1 MAELEES
8 IVEGILRSA
17 ADHELP
23 RLSTLSRVSQ
33 CLSLFQENPS
43 LLEELL
49 RLLVPGFKA
58 DRGHIRLLNPSGL
71 PTLERYL
78 EGASTEKFLFTS
90 TLLDECLRTREPL
103 IMPDSM
109 EEVGSHSIQTAGI
122 RSVMLAPLLQHGRVL
137 GVFYLDSVH
146 HIAPFEENDL
156 KLLKVVGDM
165 VAVAVDRNNK
175 AQVVTRQSEELAE
188 AQRLAEV
195 AAEETITKLSR
206 AAEYRDGETSEHLV
220 RVSLYCE
227 ALARKLGMEEQ
238 EVHQLK
244 IASLLHD
251 VGKLGIPDN
260 VMLKPGRFTQ
270 YERQLMQK
278 HTVFGGR
285 ILADSNSRIV
295 QLAAEIA
302 LGHHE
307 KWDGSGYPL
316 GIAGE
321 DIPLSARIVAIAD
334 VFDAVS
340 SARRY
345 KASYSISESFQMI
358 EEGAGSH
365 FDPNVSEAFLQIS
378 ARIEKIWENNQTP
391 EKAAEPVVEEPKQEV
406 VPRVAERN
414 GDAPCLWVLDSDPFQ
429 RERLSTEAVRRG
441 YRVLE
446 SSCGLELTERLATE
460 KPDAGIV
467 EIADEG
473 AATLIQKLLEHD
485 RKRPLAVFSRDGS
498 LTRRLSV
505 VGLENCS
512 YLHKPLPPDAVLDE
526 LELLLVHQER
536 KTAKTVLA
544 LDDDP
549 VVLKVISRLLEK
561 QGIRVFTASEATGF
575 WKLLTK
581 HAPDLIL
588 LDLELPLVDGF
599 QVCRLLRA
607 DVNYRHLPIVVL
619 TAHHEAK
626 EYRRALEAGADDV
639 LEKPLNQRRLF
650 SRIQTRLSRNLAL
663 RLAGVR
669 DPVTG
674 LLEKSVALR
683 IMEALLLSTLR
694 QEQPFTLA
702 RLRIP
707 QFDKLGQ
714 EKGFRERAKL
724 LGQVSEL
731 IQNSNRPED
740 VLTRLDGFTLLIA
753 LSGLDQVGFEQ
764 RLAGWNSK
772 LNNVR
777 GPVSSLT
784 CEGSSATAP
793 GDGTELSSL
802 LATLKAE

>member
-1 MAELEES
+1 MLE
-8 IVEGILRSA
+8 GLLRSP

-33 CLSLFQENPS
+33 CLSRFQDNPS

-49 RLLVPGFKA
+49 HLLVPGFKA
-58 DRGHIRLLNPSGL
+58 DRGHIRLLDPDG
-71 PTLERYL
+71 RAYL
-78 EGASTEKFLFTS
+78 EKYLRGSDPTAFLFTS
-90 TLLDECLRTREPL
+90 TLVDECVKSGEPL
-103 IMPDSM
+103 MMLDSM
-109 EEVGSHSIQTAGI
+109 DEVGSNSIRAEGI
-122 RSVMLAPLLQHGRVL
+122 LSVMLAPLVQNGRVL
-137 GVFYLDSVH
+137 GVLYLDSIHCV
-146 HIAPFEENDL
+146 APFQENDL
-156 KLLKVVGDM
+156 KLLKVVGEM
-165 VAVAVDRNNK
+165 VSVAVDRNLK
-175 AQVVTRQSEELAE
+175 AQTVLRQSEELAQ
-188 AQRLAEV
+188 AQQQVEV
-195 AAEETITKLSR
+195 AAEETITRLSR

-227 ALARKLGMEEQ
+227 ALARKLGIEER
-238 EVHQLK
+238 EVHLIK

-251 VGKLGIPDN
+251 VGKLGIPDS

-285 ILADSNSRIV
+285 ILADSDSRIV
-295 QLAAEIA
+295 QLAGEIA

-307 KWDGSGYPL
+307 KWDGSGYP
-316 GIAGE
+316 AGLCGE
-321 DIPLSARIVAIAD
+321 EIPMAARIVAIAD

-345 KASYSISESFQMI
+345 KASYSISESFRMI

-365 FDPNVSEAFLQIS
+365 FDPVVSEAFLQIS
-378 ARIEKIWENNQTP
+378 DLIEEIWEKNQTP
-391 EKAAEPVVEEPKQEV
+391 EKFAEPVAEEPSVEPAQ
-406 VPRVAERN
+406 PCSN
-414 GDAPCLWVLDSDPFQ
+414 GDSDSPWLWVLDSDPFQ

-446 SSCGLELTERLATE
+446 SSCGLELTRRLDTE
-460 KPDAGIV
+460 QPDVGVV

-473 AATLIQKLLEHD
+473 AATLVEKLLHQD
-485 RKRPLAVFSRDGS
+485 SKRPLAVFSRDGS

-512 YLHKPLPPDAVLDE
+512 YLHKPLPPDAVMDE
-526 LELLLVHQER
+526 LELLLLRRER

-549 VVLKVISRLLEK
+549 VVLKVISRLMERK
-561 QGIRVFTASEATGF
+561 GVKVYTATEATTF
-575 WKLLTK
+575 WKLLTR

-599 QVCRLLRA
+599 QICRILRA

-619 TAHHEAK
+619 TAHHEAS

-650 SRIQTRLSRNLAL
+650 SRVQTRLSRNMSL
-663 RLAGVR
+663 RQAGVR

-674 LLEKSVALR
+674 LIEKGVALK
-683 IMEALLLSTLR
+683 IVEALLLAALR
-694 QEQPFTLA
+694 QELPFTLA
-702 RLRIP
+702 RLHIP
-707 QFDKLGQ
+707 QFAKLGQ
-714 EKGFRERAKL
+714 EKGFRDRAKL
-724 LGQVSEL
+724 LGQVSEV
-731 IQNSNRPED
+731 IQKSNRPED
-740 VLTRLDGFTLLIA
+740 IVTRLDGFNLLVA
-753 LSGLDQVGFEQ
+753 LSGLDQTGFEQ
-764 RLAGWNSK
+764 RLAGWNNK
-772 LNNVR
+772 LNKVR

-784 CEGSSATAP
+784 CEGVAVTAP
-793 GDGTELSSL
+793 QDGTELSAL
-802 LATLKAE
+802 LASLKD